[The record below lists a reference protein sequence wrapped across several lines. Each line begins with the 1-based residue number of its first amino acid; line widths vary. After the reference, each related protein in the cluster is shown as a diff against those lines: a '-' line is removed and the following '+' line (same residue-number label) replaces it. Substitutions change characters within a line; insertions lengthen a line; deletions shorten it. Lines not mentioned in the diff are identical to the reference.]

1 MNSTSDTNY
10 LANGIAKIPARSFKL
25 AFFALPPFHLLYL
38 YAVAVQVQKNKSVGK
53 RTLLF
58 YMLGL
63 LLVSV
68 ILSAFLLINLPG
80 VLQTRWLSGQL
91 LLFFYGILSLYLMFL
106 IHLTLVTVEFD
117 RQQASHRYFEFTD
130 IDYFT
135 RFLTLLF
142 LPFTIWWFQA
152 RLQSAMNKNRAG
164 EEMEEGPFV

>member
-1 MNSTSDTNY
+1 MNSATDSNY
-10 LANGIAKIPARSFKL
+10 LANGIANIPSNSIKL

-38 YAVAVQVQKNKSVGK
+38 YAVAVKVQKNTSMGK

-63 LLVSV
+63 LLLSV
-68 ILSAFLLINLPG
+68 ILSAFFLINLPG
-80 VLQTRWLSGQL
+80 VLQTPWLSGQV
-91 LLFFYGILSLYLMFL
+91 LLFFYGILSLHVMFL
-106 IHLTLVTVEFD
+106 IHLTLLTVEFE
-117 RQQASHRYFEFTD
+117 RQNASQRYFEFTD

-152 RLQSAMNKNRAG
+152 RLQNIMNKSR
-164 EEMEEGPFV
+164 EEEEGPFL

>member
-1 MNSTSDTNY
+1 MNSASNSN
-10 LANGIAKIPARSFKL
+10 AFVNGIAKIPSGSYKL

-53 RTLLF
+53 RTLFF

-68 ILSAFLLINLPG
+68 ILSAFFLINLPG

-91 LLFFYGILSLYLMFL
+91 LLFFYGILSLYVMFL

-117 RQQASHRYFEFTD
+117 RQHASHRYFEFTD

-152 RLQSAMNKNRAG
+152 RLQKAINYEAKDES
-164 EEMEEGPFV
+164 EEGPFI

>member
-1 MNSTSDTNY
+1 MNSVSESN
-10 LANGIAKIPARSFKL
+10 NFVNSIAKIPSGSFKL

-38 YAVAVQVQKNKSVGK
+38 YAVAVQVQKNKKVGK

-68 ILSAFLLINLPG
+68 ILSAFFLINLPG

-91 LLFFYGILSLYLMFL
+91 LLFFYGILSLYVMLL

-117 RQQASHRYFEFTD
+117 RQNASHRYFEFTD

-142 LPFTIWWFQA
+142 LPFTIWWFQS
-152 RLQSAMNKNRAG
+152 RLQDTMNKNREE
-164 EEMEEGPFV
+164 EEMQEGSFL

>member
-1 MNSTSDTNY
+1 MNSASNSNA
-10 LANGIAKIPARSFKL
+10 LVNGIAKIPSGSYKL

-38 YAVAVQVQKNKSVGK
+38 YAVAVQVQKNKSTGK

-68 ILSAFLLINLPG
+68 ILSAFFLINLPG

-91 LLFFYGILSLYLMFL
+91 LLFFYGFLSLYVMFL
-106 IHLTLVTVEFD
+106 IHLTLVTVEYE
-117 RQQASHRYFEFTD
+117 RQNASHRYFEFTD

-142 LPFTIWWFQA
+142 LPFTIWWFQGRMQKA
-152 RLQSAMNKNRAG
+152 INHQAMDKS
-164 EEMEEGPFV
+164 EEGPFV

>member
-1 MNSTSDTNY
+1 MNSVSESN
-10 LANGIAKIPARSFKL
+10 NFVNSIAKIPSGSFKL

-38 YAVAVQVQKNKSVGK
+38 YAVAVQVQKNKKVGK

-68 ILSAFLLINLPG
+68 ILSAFFLINLPG

-91 LLFFYGILSLYLMFL
+91 LLFFYGILSLYVMLL

-117 RQQASHRYFEFTD
+117 RQNASHRYFEFTD

-142 LPFTIWWFQA
+142 LPFTIWWFQNK
-152 RLQSAMNKNRAG
+152 LQSAMNKNREE
-164 EEMEEGPFV
+164 EEMQEGSFL